1 MLFFLPIYGMEHT
14 MDSLKIYE
22 RLKNAKFDEAKA
34 KELASI
40 FSLFAE
46 TSPASK
52 QDLRETELRSVR
64 EMKEIESKLS
74 KDISEIEA
82 KLSKDISEIEAKLT
96 IEMKDMELRI
106 SKEIEGIRSSSVR
119 WVAGLMLVNTGLMVS
134 MLKLL

>member
-1 MLFFLPIYGMEHT
+1 MLFFLPSYGMEHT

-52 QDLRETELRSVR
+52 QDLRETELQMVR
-64 EMKEIESKLS
+64 EMKEI
-74 KDISEIEA
+74 D
-82 KLSKDISEIEAKLT
+82 AKLT
-96 IEMKDMELRI
+96 KEMKDMELRL
-106 SKEIEGIRSSSVR
+106 SKEIEGIRSSTVR

>member
-52 QDLRETELRSVR
+52 QDLRETELQMVR
-64 EMKEIESKLS
+64 
-74 KDISEIEA
+74 
-82 KLSKDISEIEAKLT
+82 
-96 IEMKDMELRI
+96 EMKDMELRI
-106 SKEIEGIRSSSVR
+106 SKEIEGIRSSTVR
-119 WVAGLMLVNTGLMVS
+119 WVAGLMLINTGLMVS

>member
-52 QDLRETELRSVR
+52 QDLRETELQMVR
-64 EMKEIESKLS
+64 
-74 KDISEIEA
+74 
-82 KLSKDISEIEAKLT
+82 
-96 IEMKDMELRI
+96 EMKDMELRI
-106 SKEIEGIRSSSVR
+106 SKEIEGIRSSTVR

>member
-1 MLFFLPIYGMEHT
+1 MLFFLPSYGMEHT

-40 FSLFAE
+40 FF
-46 TSPASK
+46 
-52 QDLRETELRSVR
+52 
-64 EMKEIESKLS
+64 
-74 KDISEIEA
+74 
-82 KLSKDISEIEAKLT
+82 
-96 IEMKDMELRI
+96 
-106 SKEIEGIRSSSVR
+106 RSSTVR